1 MASHSAS
8 KGMAVFVTGIVFLVL
23 AALSVVFR
31 LVARVGYLKNAGS
44 DDAAIVIALVC
55 LTQFLRS
62 TSAHV
67 PYQLACIALIVA
79 TCIRK
84 FDESS

>member
-1 MASHSAS
+1 MASDSAS

-31 LVARVGYLKNAGS
+31 LIARVGYLKNAGS

-55 LTQFLRS
+55 SHPVFEVEL
-62 TSAHV
+62 
-67 PYQLACIALIVA
+67 
-79 TCIRK
+79 
-84 FDESS
+84 SSYAIPARMYCPHCCNMYP